1 MTLPSGC
8 RSCRCTLGIADFTLA
23 ELRPC
28 DRVSIPKLLGP
39 YLRADDPKNLESS
52 STTAGNTNNPPPPP
66 HPARR
71 HHPTT
76 NRNMANLLFTAWHH
90 LIAAINFLR
99 TIFSRR
105 SRARMS
111 RDQEQH
117 QALQGDCELID
128 LDEFMSDDLD
138 RFRAYAGSVGI
149 PLA

>member
-28 DRVSIPKLLGP
+28 DRVSIPKLLGR
-39 YLRADDPKNLESS
+39 YLRADDPTNSESS
-52 STTAGNTNNPPPPP
+52 STTAGNNNN
-66 HPARR
+66 RI
-71 HHPTT
+71 TT
-76 NRNMANLLFTAWHH
+76 TFTIAAAAAICQKMANLLSTAWHH
-90 LIAAINFLR
+90 LIAAINSLR

-111 RDQEQH
+111 ADQEQH
-117 QALQGDCELID
+117 QALRDDCELIN

-138 RFRAYAGSVGI
+138 RCRAYAGSVGI

>member
-39 YLRADDPKNLESS
+39 YLRADEPTNSESS
-52 STTAGNTNNPPPPP
+52 STTAGNNK
-66 HPARR
+66 
-71 HHPTT
+71 
-76 NRNMANLLFTAWHH
+76 NRITSTFTIVAAAAVCQKMANLFSTAWHH
-90 LIAAINFLR
+90 LIAAINSLR

-111 RDQEQH
+111 GDQEQH
-117 QALQGDCELID
+117 QALRDDCELINM
-128 LDEFMSDDLD
+128 DEFMSDDLE
-138 RFRAYAGSVGI
+138 RFRAYASSVGI